1 MQLHWS
7 SSVKRIVHTKTK
19 ISIVLFYGVLPD
31 LMKHNLVQRSVN
43 VTRVNESNN
52 GKNSPWK

>member
-7 SSVKRIVHTKTK
+7 SLVKRIVNTKTK
-19 ISIVLFYGVLPD
+19 LPSVLFYGVLPD
-31 LMKHNLVQRSVN
+31 LMKHNLVQRYVN